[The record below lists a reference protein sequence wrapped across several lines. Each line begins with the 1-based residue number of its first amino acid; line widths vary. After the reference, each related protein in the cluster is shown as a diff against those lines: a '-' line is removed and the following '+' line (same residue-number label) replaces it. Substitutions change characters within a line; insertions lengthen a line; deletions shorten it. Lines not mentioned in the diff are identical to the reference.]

1 MFKRLIEDMISNQV
15 LSDED
20 ITELESA
27 TKINKRTLSKFR
39 GANKELAIKFNGI
52 LDKYPN
58 YIRLEWV
65 YMRSANNNYFI
76 KQFYNKMKFSLMFKE
91 KEIAID
97 LVSTAQAKI
106 IADMHNLGE
115 YNG

>member
-1 MFKRLIEDMISNQV
+1 
-15 LSDED
+15 
-20 ITELESA
+20 
-27 TKINKRTLSKFR
+27 
-39 GANKELAIKFNGI
+39 
-52 LDKYPN
+52 
-58 YIRLEWV
+58 
-65 YMRSANNNYFI
+65 
-76 KQFYNKMKFSLMFKE
+76 MFKE